1 MLYFRK
7 QMIVKMKFKF
17 ITGVVFVTG
26 LFAFN
31 AVQAQDST
39 SIGQDLKKAAS
50 KTGKAIGKGASAVGN
65 KTAELASK
73 GESGVVDKIYRGKVG
88 PNGETIYINNKAK
101 YYRIDKKGHRHYL
114 IESQLKDKL

>member
-1 MLYFRK
+1 
-7 QMIVKMKFKF
+7 MKYKF
-17 ITGVVFVTG
+17 IAVVASVMG
-26 LFAFN
+26 LFAFG

-50 KTGKAIGKGASAVGN
+50 KTGKAIGKGATTVGN

-73 GESGVVDKIYRGKVG
+73 GESGVVDKVYSGKVG
-88 PNGETIYINNKAK
+88 PNGEKIYINNKSK

-114 IESQLKDKL
+114 IESQLKDKS

>member
-1 MLYFRK
+1 MLYLHK
-7 QMIVKMKFKF
+7 QIIVKMKFKF